1 MPRLLG
7 LSLIL
12 WGFVFVLMCV
22 SSGPKPIAGDARLM
36 CAAASSF
43 FAGDNF
49 AVSPIRGDVSAGRD
63 GKFYVKYPLLTVV
76 QCMPA
81 LALRDWAGRKAKGD
95 EPLTLLATQLVPHA
109 VVATLALGAFYLAL
123 QLGTSAAG
131 SVAFALIIVVTT
143 PIWLASRSLYSEAL
157 QALLVIWFTLFLLR
171 ARDSQKRGAWAVV
184 GGILGLAIN
193 AKIILAVL
201 GVALVVDQLHERW
214 DRQRLIAACFALPG
228 LLLGAAAFLWYN
240 YVRFG
245 DLWTQGYGVQRDGE
259 LGFSV
264 PMASGVYG
272 LLFSSG
278 KSVFQYSP
286 VLLAAAWAVPRW
298 YRERRRDLWLIAIPC
313 VVTLCVIGKWWAWSG
328 DWGWGPRLLL
338 PVVPLACV
346 PIVRWIG
353 GQRRAPRVWVAGLAA
368 IGLYVQL
375 LGLSVD
381 PSQYLFMVRIP
392 SKIAMAKHWD
402 APEVRDALALAH
414 FVPEFN
420 PIVSQQWLVMRYF
433 DPQPFGDDSWY
444 PWKSLGVRSWR
455 PKNVP
460 NPEKLNFWIAGGAS
474 RRAWVF
480 EGLFA
485 LATLVLGVLLV
496 RELRR
501 AGKAER
507 LRARAAQA
515 LAPSSSLQKNRAG

>member
-12 WGFVFVLMCV
+12 WSFVFALMCA
-22 SSGPKPIAGDARLM
+22 SSGPKPIAGDAGLM

-43 FAGDNF
+43 FRDRSF
-49 AVSPIRGDVSAGRD
+49 AVTPMRGDVSPGRD
-63 GKFYVKYPLLTVV
+63 GKFFVKYPLLTVV

-81 LALRDWAGRKAKGD
+81 LALRDWAARKAPD
-95 EPLTLLATQLVPHA
+95 DAPLSLVAAQLVPHA
-109 VVATLALGAFYLAL
+109 VVATLALGSFYLAL
-123 QLGTSAAG
+123 QLGLSAAG
-131 SVAFALIIVVTT
+131 SAAFALIVVLTT
-143 PIWLASRSLYSEAL
+143 PIWLAARSLYSEAL
-157 QALLVIWFTLFLLR
+157 QAMLVIWFTLFALR
-171 ARDSQKRGAWAVV
+171 ARDAQKRGAWAVLGV
-184 GGILGLAIN
+184 ILGLAIN

-201 GVALVVDQLHERW
+201 GVGLFIDQLYERW
-214 DRQRLIAACFALPG
+214 DRQRMLAACFALPG
-228 LLLGAAAFLWYN
+228 LLLGAAAFVWYN

-245 DLWTQGYGVQRDGE
+245 DPWTQGYGVQRDGQ

-264 PMASGVYG
+264 PMLSGVYG

-278 KSVFQYSP
+278 KSVFQYAP

-353 GQRRAPRVWVAGLAA
+353 GQRRAPRVWLTGLAA
-368 IGLYVQL
+368 VGLYVQL

-381 PSQYLFMVRIP
+381 PSQYLHIVRIP

-402 APEVRDALALAH
+402 APEVRDALVLAH

-420 PIVSQQWLVMRYF
+420 PIVSQQWLLMRYF
-433 DPQPFGDDSWY
+433 DPKPFDDDSWY
-444 PWKSLGVRSWR
+444 PWRSLGVRDWR

-460 NPEKLNFWIAGGAS
+460 NPERLNFWITGDAS
-474 RRAWVF
+474 RKDWLF
-480 EGLFA
+480 ELLFA
-485 LATLVLGVLLV
+485 LTTLALAAALIRQLKRAT
-496 RELRR
+496 
-501 AGKAER
+501 KSER
-507 LRARAAQA
+507 LRARTAQA
-515 LAPSSSLQKNRAG
+515 LTPAKTNQANPL